1 MARWVR
7 APAASFFLVSCGRC
21 RSGMTERKLRPPAR
35 PTTRPARRGG
45 GVVVSGFSVMMLM
58 MIVLAVLVLAPTVSA
73 YVAQR
78 RQILELQT
86 AIAADE
92 TTVQQLQ
99 AQRDRWNDTTYI
111 ITQARE
117 RLYYVRP
124 GEVSY
129 LVIDDRPDTEKLE
142 SQVPV
147 SAQLTT
153 TKSNWMLT
161 VLSSVVGVHRQLR
174 RQRPPGQ
181 VDNDA
186 VDRECDGAR
195 HPDCLSAA
203 GTSRPQC
210 DRGARAV
217 RVWCTGGGDDRTA
230 TGRWHALPHPLLPDA
245 SGSHRRDVA
254 PRSRAVYD
262 GVHRAARIRPGYCG
276 GVSRGPSLVSC

>member
-7 APAASFFLVSCGRC
+7 APAASFFLVPCGRC
-21 RSGMTERKLRPPAR
+21 RRGMTERELRPPAR
-35 PTTRPARRGG
+35 TTTRPARRGG
-45 GVVVSGFSVMMLM
+45 GVIVSGFSVMMLI

-86 AIAADE
+86 AIAVDE

-124 GEVSY
+124 GEVRY

-153 TKSNWMLT
+153 TKSNWLLT
-161 VLSSVVGVHRQLR
+161 ALSSVMVAGLTPA
-174 RQRPPGQ
+174 QR
-181 VDNDA
+181 DA
-186 VDRECDGAR
+186 GA
-195 HPDCLSAA
+195 
-203 GTSRPQC
+203 
-210 DRGARAV
+210 GAPTPAP
-217 RVWCTGGGDDRTA
+217 TA
-230 TGRWHALPHPLLPDA
+230 T
-245 SGSHRRDVA
+245 
-254 PRSRAVYD
+254 
-262 GVHRAARIRPGYCG
+262 PGAG
-276 GVSRGPSLVSC
+276 G